1 MHWAII
7 GFVSTLAIL
16 CVSDIALTLQ
26 RRRL

>member
-7 GFVSTLAIL
+7 GFVSTLALL
-16 CVSDIALTLQ
+16 CVSDIALTIH

>member
-16 CVSDIALTLQ
+16 CVPDFALTVH